1 MDPESIKLFLNK
13 PVDVT
18 FTDNFVLHGKII
30 SVDTNGIVLQTS
42 QRTSYVCFSRISTII
57 LED

>member
-1 MDPESIKLFLNK
+1 VDSETAKIFLKK

-18 FTDNFVLHGKII
+18 FTDNFVLHGIII
-30 SVDTNGIVLQTS
+30 SVDTNGIVLSTT
-42 QRTSYVCFSRISTII
+42 QRTSYVTFSRISTII